1 MEWLIWV
8 GAGVAVLGVAG
19 IIWSLL
25 LVARARREALDDA
38 ALRERI
44 ARAMPVN
51 LGALLLS
58 MLGLGIVI
66 VGMILA

>member
-25 LVARARREALDDA
+25 LVARARREGLDDA
-38 ALRERI
+38 ALRARI